1 MSFKEFTE
9 EGGNKVLINTHSILK
24 IGVTKDKVFFYGKA
38 PFMIYVKESYEEVK
52 AILSDAS

>member
-38 PFMIYVKESYEEVK
+38 PFMIYVKESRTH
-52 AILSDAS
+52 